1 MGLSASG
8 FGGVFPSVE
17 AGFAHRCSLGFL
29 DFSVKVVRHRGRR
42 RVVENY
48 GTEES
53 SETSQEKRGHPGAGL
68 DFRRRD
74 PSTAVL
80 PRKAGAKS
88 SLRMTSVRGRIARMK
103 TIG

>member
-29 DFSVKVVRHRGRR
+29 DFSVKVARHRGRR

-68 DFRRRD
+68 DFNAEILRLRFC
-74 PSTAVL
+74 PGKPGQN
-80 PRKAGAKS
+80 PRSG
-88 SLRMTSVRGRIARMK
+88 
-103 TIG
+103 